1 MVRFTATVL
10 FVLVTVCLFA
20 TSGLCQAPPVEIHG
34 YMLNR
39 MYTNPSMSAR
49 FVTERFSL
57 SAVAKLGE
65 DGTAYVEY
73 YFHPWLTDQV
83 VSNGLTNV
91 GVSPAGTNVTAEQS
105 RTYMESCYVDLPLG
119 PGRIRIGKG
128 RQLNFGL
135 TPSYPNRRTS
145 QYGILSETFTQDRI
159 QGFQWSAKSESLD
172 GGVSFFTD
180 QDLGTRDIGGCA
192 SAIAGVDIQSHI
204 VDKDNGANI
213 SGRMAVAG
221 RIGVTRPSFQLHAS
235 AAVGG
240 LNPAQLV
247 PVNSAGSGWNRPANT
262 NTDHNKFGVDTVWS
276 SGPFFIQGEWYTGK
290 FSFLGITGYQ
300 LALGWQPK
308 DKPRYVVKWAA
319 MDNDKAPTTNSRTWN
334 VQQLTLGYVYPIR
347 KGVWIEINYEKNMT
361 SNPAGTTAPK
371 TDMLFTEFFTGF

>member
-1 MVRFTATVL
+1 LVRFTATAL
-10 FVLVTVCLFA
+10 FVCATVCLIA
-20 TSGLCQAPPVEIHG
+20 SGGLCQAPPVELHG

-49 FVTERFSL
+49 FVMERVSL
-57 SAVAKLGE
+57 SAVGKLGD
-65 DGTAYVEY
+65 DGTGYVEV

-83 VSNGLTNV
+83 VSNGTTAV
-91 GVSPAGTNVTAEQS
+91 PVSPAGTNVTAEQS
-105 RTYMESCYVDLPLG
+105 RVYLESAYVDLPLG

-159 QGFQWSAKSESLD
+159 QGFQWSAKSDEWD

-180 QDLGTRDIGGCA
+180 QDIGTRNIGDCA
-192 SAIAGVDIQSHI
+192 SAIGGVDTQSHI
-204 VDKDNGANI
+204 CDRDNGANI
-213 SGRMAVAG
+213 SGRMAVSG
-221 RIGVTRPSFQLHAS
+221 RIGVTRPTFQFHVS
-235 AAVGG
+235 GCVGA

-247 PVNSAGSGWNRPANT
+247 AVNPWVPAGATNT
-262 NTDHNKFGVDTVWS
+262 NTDHNKFGVDTIYS
-276 SGPFFIQGEWYTGK
+276 AGPFFIQGEYYTGK
-290 FSFLGITGYQ
+290 FSLLGISGYQ
-300 LALGWQPK
+300 IALGWQPK
-308 DKPRYVVKWAA
+308 DKPKYVVKWAA
-319 MDNDKAPTTNSRTWN
+319 LDNDLAPNANSRTWN

-361 SNPAGTTAPK
+361 DRPAGVTTLEPDN
-371 TDMLFTEFFTGF
+371 DMLFTEFFTGF

>member
-1 MVRFTATVL
+1 
-10 FVLVTVCLFA
+10 
-20 TSGLCQAPPVEIHG
+20 
-34 YMLNR
+34 MLNR

-49 FVTERFSL
+49 FVTERISL
-57 SAVAKLGE
+57 SAAAKLGE
-65 DGTAYVEY
+65 DGTAYAEI

-83 VSNGLTNV
+83 VSNGLTAV
-91 GVSPAGTNVTAEQS
+91 PLSPAGTNVTAEQS
-105 RTYMESCYVDLPLG
+105 RVYFESAYVDLPLG

-135 TPSYPNRRTS
+135 TPAYPNRKTS

-159 QGFQWSAKSESLD
+159 QGFQWSAKSGNMD
-172 GGVSFFTD
+172 GGVSFFLD
-180 QDLGTRDIGGCA
+180 QDLGTRNIGDCA
-192 SAIAGVDIQSHI
+192 GTIPGVDTQSHI
-204 VDKDNGANI
+204 CDRDNSANN
-213 SGRMAVAG
+213 SGRMAVSG
-221 RIGVTRPSFQLHAS
+221 KIGVTKPTFQAHVS
-235 AAVGG
+235 GCVGA

-247 PVNSAGSGWNRPANT
+247 PVAAFVPAGTTNT
-262 NTDHNKFGVDTVWS
+262 STDHNKFGVDAAWS

-290 FSFLGITGYQ
+290 FSLLGVTGYQ
-300 LALGWQPK
+300 IAVGLQPK

-319 MDNDKAPTTNSRTWN
+319 LDYDKSQQDGKAANSRTWP

-371 TDMLFTEFFTGF
+371 TDMLLTEFFTGF